1 MEATVHIRRDG
12 KSVVLSEMEFLGVY
26 GNYIKPEERV
36 MLRIGNYNIFMTAD
50 NAESVI
56 ADKYTAEALDKFPAV
71 EEEL

>member
-1 MEATVHIRRDG
+1 MEATVHIHRGG
-12 KSVVLSEMEFLGVY
+12 KSIVLSEMEFLEVY
-26 GNYIKPEERV
+26 SNYIKPEERV
-36 MLRIGNYNIFMTAD
+36 MLRIDNYNIFMTAD

>member
-1 MEATVHIRRDG
+1 MEATVHILRDG

-56 ADKYTAEALDKFPAV
+56 ADKYTVEALDKFPGDLEV
-71 EEEL
+71 L

>member
-1 MEATVHIRRDG
+1 MVHIRRG
-12 KSVVLSEMEFLGVY
+12 GESVVLSEMEFLGVY
-26 GNYIKPEERV
+26 
-36 MLRIGNYNIFMTAD
+36 GNYNIFMTAD

>member
-1 MEATVHIRRDG
+1 MEATVHIRRG
-12 KSVVLSEMEFLGVY
+12 GQSVVLSEMEFLVVY

-36 MLRIGNYNIFMTAD
+36 MLRIDNYNIFMTAD
-50 NAESVI
+50 NAEGVI

>member
-1 MEATVHIRRDG
+1 MEATVHILRDG
-12 KSVVLSEMEFLGVY
+12 KSVVLSEMEFLVVY

-56 ADKYTAEALDKFPAV
+56 ADKYTVEALDKFPGDL
-71 EEEL
+71 EDL